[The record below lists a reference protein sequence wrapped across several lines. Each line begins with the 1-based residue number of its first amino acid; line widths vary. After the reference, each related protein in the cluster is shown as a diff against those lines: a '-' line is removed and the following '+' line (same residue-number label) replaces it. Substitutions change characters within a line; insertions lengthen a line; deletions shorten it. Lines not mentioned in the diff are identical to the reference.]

1 MSTTEVLETQAPT
14 VTNSVALRIIQTVPA
29 VVNFN
34 YEEIEANLDAVL
46 VKYQGLVFTESTAT
60 ECKKTIA
67 ELRKGQKALDDFRIS
82 TKKSLTE
89 SVTAFEKRC
98 KVLHSKFETVISPLT
113 TQNDQFELDR
123 KEKKRVEIQGLIDAL
138 VVENGL
144 TEAYALQLKISDEY
158 YNKGKTIKAIKAEL
172 SGIAK
177 TAKLQQDKDAQDSQL
192 IKAKVE
198 LANAQYQLTNPLML
212 DHYLRLLLYKSIA
225 EIDLLITSDAQE
237 ISEREKKAAQL
248 NFKATEEY
256 AKDLLAKATEVPR
269 HNGMS
274 EALDRGYQGAQVS
287 GYRGEAHIAQQAATF
302 RSYTDTVTAPSKPLT
317 TAVYEITGTE
327 EQLSALEAY
336 LDANNYAWIDRPN
349 A

>member
-1 MSTTEVLETQAPT
+1 MSTIEVLETQTLPVNT
-14 VTNSVALRIIQTVPA
+14 SVELRIIQTVPA

-34 YEEIEANLDAVL
+34 YEEIEANLDSVL
-46 VKYQGLVFTESTAT
+46 VKYQGLQFTESTAA

-98 KVLHSKFETVISPLT
+98 KGLHSKFETVINPLNI
-113 TQNDQFELDR
+113 QNDQFELDR
-123 KEKKRVEIQGLIDAL
+123 KEKKRVEIQGVIDAL
-138 VVENGL
+138 VSENGL
-144 TEAYALQLKISDEY
+144 TGSYALQLKISNEY

-172 SGIAK
+172 SSTAK
-177 TAKLQQDKDAQDSQL
+177 NAKLQQDKDEQDSQL

-198 LANAQYQLTNPLML
+198 LANAQHQLTNPLML
-212 DHYLRLLLYKSIA
+212 DPYLRLLAFKSVS
-225 EIDLLITSDAQE
+225 EIDLLITSDA
-237 ISEREKKAAQL
+237 IAAKARETKLAEDLIAKAAEIP
-248 NFKATEEY
+248 KAEEVRQ
-256 AKDLLAKATEVPR
+256 K
-269 HNGMS
+269 GMS
-274 EALDRGYQGAQVS
+274 EELARGYQGAPVS
-287 GYRGEAHIAQQAATF
+287 GYQGEAPVAQQAATF
-302 RSYTDTVTAPSKPLT
+302 RSYTDRVTAPSKPLT

-336 LDANNYAWIDRPN
+336 LDANKLSWIDRPN